1 LKGFND
7 MPGVMRFKGRGGR
20 TQKEPGMMNRL
31 EASYAIHL
39 DDRKCRGEIADWRYE
54 KFKMQ
59 LAKRT
64 SITIDFAVML
74 ADGTIEFHETK
85 GFMEEDANVK
95 LKVIAE
101 DMWWFRF
108 RLVRAIPK
116 KDGGG
121 FKVTEI
127 GG

>member
-1 LKGFND
+1 
-7 MPGVMRFKGRGGR
+7 MPGVLRFKGRGGR
-20 TQKEPGMMNRL
+20 SRRDPGKMNQLETKYAAHL
-31 EASYAIHL
+31 EALKLA
-39 DDRKCRGEIADWRYE
+39 GEIADYRFE

-64 SITIDFAVML
+64 WINIDFAVML

-85 GFMEEDANVK
+85 GFMEDDANVK
-95 LKVIAE
+95 LKVVAE

-108 RLVRAIPK
+108 RLVRAKSK

-121 FKVTEI
+121 WSITEI
-127 GG
+127 GE